1 MMTNLKITTATVAAF
16 LASAAFVTGAQAY
29 SSRVQ
34 NSCKNDYL
42 NFCSAHAVGSTGAR
56 RCMESNG
63 KNLSGSCINALVD
76 AGEVPRKYKR

>member
-1 MMTNLKITTATVAAF
+1 MMTNLKLTAAAIAAL
-16 LASAAFVTGAQAY
+16 LASATFVSNAQAY

-42 NFCSAHAVGSTGAR
+42 SFCAAHPVGSTGAR

-63 KNLSGSCINALVD
+63 KSLSGTCINALVD
-76 AGEVPRKYKR
+76 AGEIPRKYKR